1 MLHFSAS
8 AFTFSVI
15 SRYLINVLEMYQT
28 PKNTNQETVMICNLF
43 SSKSNSMWGLTV
55 TVMSAR
61 VKPDCQLKPN
71 CQNCQLPIELSNW
84 DVNDEVTRLSIETKL
99 SELPIET
106 RWSKET
112 KLLIVCQRFEFSPR
126 SFCERAY
133 QLCINII
140 VFYPIVNQ
148 RVT

>member
-1 MLHFSAS
+1 MPF
-8 AFTFSVI
+8 
-15 SRYLINVLEMYQT
+15 
-28 PKNTNQETVMICNLF
+28 ETKL
-43 SSKSNSMWGLTV
+43 
-55 TVMSAR
+55 
-61 VKPDCQLKPN
+61 PN
-71 CQNCQLPIELSNW
+71 CQSPIELSNC
-84 DVNDEVTRLSIETKL
+84 DVNDDVTRLSIETKL

-112 KLLIVCQRFEFSPR
+112 KLLIVCQRFELSPR

>member
-1 MLHFSAS
+1 MQLSPGKSKQCDEDVTRLPIETKKCQIEMPNWSAKLDCQIGTKMLNWNAKLNCD
-8 AFTFSVI
+8 V
-15 SRYLINVLEMYQT
+15 ND
-28 PKNTNQETVMICNLF
+28 
-43 SSKSNSMWGLTV
+43 
-55 TVMSAR
+55 
-61 VKPDCQLKPN
+61 DCQLRSN
-71 CQNCQLPIELSNW
+71 CQNCQLKP
-84 DVNDEVTRLSIETKL
+84 DGQ
-99 SELPIET
+99 
-106 RWSKET
+106 KET